1 MTVFEPFEAFG
12 DLDEISERL
21 ESPDPSVRRLAVIDL
36 VETSSGEAI
45 PLLARAAGDPAAG
58 VRIQTA
64 RALGEFDGV
73 EVAKALVGALTD
85 SETDVAQAAADSLA
99 ELRDSTTS

>member
-1 MTVFEPFEAFG
+1 MTAFEPFEAFG

-45 PLLARAAGDPAAG
+45 PLLVRAAGDPNAD
-58 VRIQTA
+58 VRLQTA
-64 RALGEFDGV
+64 RALGE
-73 EVAKALVGALTD
+73 LWC
-85 SETDVAQAAADSLA
+85 
-99 ELRDSTTS
+99 

>member
-1 MTVFEPFEAFG
+1 MTAFEPFEAFG

-45 PLLARAAGDPAAG
+45 PLLVRAAGDPNAD
-58 VRIQTA
+58 VRLQTA
-64 RALGEFDGV
+64 RTLGEFDGV
-73 EVAKALVGALTD
+73 NVAKALVGIMTD
-85 SETDVAQAAADSLA
+85 CETVVAHVAADSLP
-99 ELRDSTTS
+99 